1 MRRQE
6 HYYTSN
12 FYAHSGIEPFADHAR
27 EYFAGQR
34 TVPISRT
41 KDLHSRQLFFTFT
54 DALLQ
59 RFVTDLASI
68 KKPYEVALKYGFRGY
83 SIGGKNGIFFL
94 RKEDAGLH
102 RAVDRL
108 IPVHEEL
115 FREDLELQGKNLDDI
130 CKVKIVWHSQSEE
143 RIVGAYNTKNNRVLF
158 LDFARY

>member
-6 HYYTSN
+6 HYYIPE
-12 FYAHSGIEPFADHAR
+12 FYACSGIEPFTAHVR
-27 EYFAGQR
+27 KYFAGQR
-34 TVPISRT
+34 SVPISRT
-41 KDLHSRQLFFTFT
+41 KDIHSRHLFFTFA
-54 DALLQ
+54 DNLLQ
-59 RFVTDLASI
+59 RFVTDPDSI

-94 RKEDAGLH
+94 RKEDDGLQ

-115 FREDLELQGKNLDDI
+115 LREDLELPGENVDDI
-130 CKVKIVWHSQSEE
+130 CKVKIVWHSQSGE
-143 RIVGAYNTKNNRVLF
+143 RIVGIYNTKNNKILF